1 MPVRRITVAPDHY
14 CRSSD
19 KRVERLLQWWDELDD
34 LVGVVGLASER
45 IRNVIVS
52 VGVTGAALLL
62 QLGGIALALTHPP
75 LALASAIIL
84 FVTLLYRSVTTP
96 LEIA

>member
-1 MPVRRITVAPDHY
+1 M
-14 CRSSD
+14 
-19 KRVERLLQWWDELDD
+19 ERLLQWWDELDD
-34 LVGVVGLASER
+34 LVGAICLASER
-45 IRNVIVS
+45 IRSLCFS
-52 VGVTGAALLL
+52 VALTSAALLL
-62 QLGGIALALTHPP
+62 QVGGIALALSHPP

>member
-1 MPVRRITVAPDHY
+1 MPVRRRAAAPDHY
-14 CRSSD
+14 CRLSG
-19 KRVERLLQWWDELDD
+19 KRVERLLLWWDELDD

-45 IRNVIVS
+45 IRNLFIS
-52 VGVTGAALLL
+52 IGLTCAAFLL
-62 QLGGIALALTHPP
+62 QLGGIALALSHPP